1 MKRLLAVCFV
11 LCAFASRVSGRAQE
25 SGSVEDEDYSA
36 DNADIVTHPLTFSPI
51 INQAPV
57 AVDAAPAP
65 LEVAKHASQC
75 LYDFKGKRVNK
86 DCASEK
92 PPKCEKGH
100 LVSTSVGEDYEMC
113 CCNYSNFL

>member
-1 MKRLLAVCFV
+1 MKRLLIVCV
-11 LCAFASRVSGRAQE
+11 LLCALAMESFGRPQE
-25 SGSVEDEDYSA
+25 SAEDEDYA
-36 DNADIVTHPLTFSPI
+36 TDNADIVTHPLTFAPI
-51 INQAPV
+51 VNQSITEV
-57 AVDAAPAP
+57 IAAPAA
-65 LEVAKHASQC
+65 LEVSKFASQC

-86 DCASEK
+86 SCDSEK